1 VFVFCIT
8 SLFELL
14 SSTSGEQQKISFIA
28 TLQNIKF
35 ELFSVDKKN
44 LDAWFKDGTS
54 RNFVLSFRLSR
65 DYRQV
70 YSLIQFVQVNY
81 H

>member
-1 VFVFCIT
+1 MFVFLIT

-14 SSTSGEQQKISFIA
+14 SSTLGEQKISFIVPKYLNLSFSA
-28 TLQNIKF
+28 SGSAEIKN
-35 ELFSVDKKN
+35 N
-44 LDAWFKDGTS
+44 LGFKDGTS

-70 YSLIQFVQVNY
+70 YSFILFVVNY